1 MGKQTIIPFGP
12 QHPVLPEPLHLDL
25 VLEDERIV
33 DAIPSIGYVHRGLE
47 LLVSK
52 KEYAEYVYV
61 AERICGICSFMH
73 GLGYCQAVEEIMEIQ
88 VPERAL
94 FLRTIWAEL
103 SRIHSHLMWFG
114 LAADAFGLENLFM
127 LSWRLRESVLD
138 IIEETS
144 GGRVIFGACKI
155 GGVRRDISPETLR
168 DMCQK
173 LEKLKGHMDRLTG
186 VFLNDRSVGY
196 RLKGI
201 GVLTREDAQRLGAV
215 GPLLRASG
223 VDMDMRRLG
232 YAAYERLSFEPV
244 TENDGDCYARCAVR
258 ARELYQSID
267 LIAQAVSMMPD
278 GEVDTKV
285 LGAPKGECFMRLEQ
299 PRGEVLYYVR
309 ADGTRYIERFRVRTP
324 TFTNIPSMI
333 HCLKGCDFSDVP
345 NVILTIDPCISCIER

>member
-1 MGKQTIIPFGP
+1 
-12 QHPVLPEPLHLDL
+12 
-25 VLEDERIV
+25 
-33 DAIPSIGYVHRGLE
+33 
-47 LLVSK
+47 
-52 KEYAEYVYV
+52 
-61 AERICGICSFMH
+61 
-73 GLGYCQAVEEIMEIQ
+73 
-88 VPERAL
+88 
-94 FLRTIWAEL
+94 
-103 SRIHSHLMWFG
+103 
-114 LAADAFGLENLFM
+114 
-127 LSWRLRESVLD
+127 
-138 IIEETS
+138 
-144 GGRVIFGACKI
+144 
-155 GGVRRDISPETLR
+155 
-168 DMCQK
+168 
-173 LEKLKGHMDRLTG
+173 MDRLTG

-333 HCLKGCDFSDVP
+333 HCLKG
-345 NVILTIDPCISCIER
+345 VISRMCRM